1 MQLKLSEIR
10 MALGLEAREGRGE
23 LTATGY
29 SIDSRTIEAGELFFA
44 VKGERFDGH
53 SFVAGAMERGAVG
66 AVVARARVTE
76 VIEKN
81 PGVAAERLIVVEDT
95 LAALQRLAR
104 WVRERWRGR
113 VVGVTGSAGK
123 TTTKEAVA
131 QVLARKWRVLK
142 SHGNLNNAFGMP
154 LQLLKVSS
162 DHDVAVLEMGMS
174 SAGEIAALARIAE
187 PDWGVVTVVAPVH
200 TEFFADGIAGVARAK
215 RELIEALP
223 ASGVAFLN
231 ADDARVAEFREHSRA
246 KVVTFGAGPEADV
259 QATEIEDLG
268 LEGMAFVIV
277 AGRERRACRL
287 ALLGRHNVSNA
298 VAAAAVGLE
307 AGVELSE
314 CVAALEAMRPPDA
327 RGQVLRLGGVVL
339 VNDCYNSNPRALD
352 AMVDTLRGMK
362 AQRRIV
368 VAGEMLELGPES
380 DALHAAC
387 GRHMAEAGVDV
398 VVGVR
403 GQAKALVDAAAQAG
417 VKAQFVATAEEAGEW
432 LIKYLRRGDAVL
444 LKASRGVKLER
455 ALERYVEHQKNA
467 LL

>member
-10 MALGLEAREGRGE
+10 AALGLKVVDAPGE
-23 LTATGY
+23 LLATGY
-29 SIDSRTIEAGELFFA
+29 SIDSRTLGAGDLFFA

-66 AVVARARVTE
+66 AVVAEARAKEIV
-76 VIEKN
+76 
-81 PGVAAERLIVVEDT
+81 GVPAERVIVVEDT
-95 LAALQRLAR
+95 LEALQQLAH
-104 WVRERWRGR
+104 WVRERWKGR
-113 VVGVTGSAGK
+113 VVAVTGSAGK

-131 QVLARKWRVLK
+131 QTLARRWRVLK

-154 LQLLKVSS
+154 LQLLKVTAE
-162 DHDVAVLEMGMS
+162 HDVAVLEMGMS
-174 SAGEIAALARIAE
+174 SAGEIAALARIAK

-200 TEFFADGIAGVARAK
+200 TEFFADGIIGVARAK
-215 RELIEALP
+215 RELVEELP
-223 ASGVAFLN
+223 ADGVAFLN
-231 ADDARVAEFREHSRA
+231 ADDARVSEFSGHTTA
-246 KVVTFGAGPEADV
+246 KVVTFGTAETANV
-259 QATEIEDLG
+259 RAVEIQDLG
-268 LEGMAFVIV
+268 LEGMGFVIE
-277 AGRERRACRL
+277 ARGERRACRL
-287 ALLGRHNVSNA
+287 ALLGRHNVGNA
-298 VAAAAVGLE
+298 LAAAAVGLE
-307 AGVELSE
+307 AGVELEE
-314 CVAALEAMRPPDA
+314 CVAALEAMRPPDS

-368 VAGEMLELGPES
+368 VAGEMLELGAEA
-380 DALHAAC
+380 DGLHAAC
-387 GRHMAEAGVDV
+387 GRHMAESGVDV

-403 GQAKALVDAAAQAG
+403 GHARALVEAAAEGG
-417 VKAQFVATAEEAGEW
+417 VETVFVATAEEAGDW

-467 LL
+467 AR